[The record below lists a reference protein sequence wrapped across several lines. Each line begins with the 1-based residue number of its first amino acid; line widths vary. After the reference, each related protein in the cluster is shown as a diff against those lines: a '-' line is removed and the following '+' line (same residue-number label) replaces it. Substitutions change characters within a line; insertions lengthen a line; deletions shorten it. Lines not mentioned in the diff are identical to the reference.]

1 MPHEELFKAIETGD
15 LKAVQSIVET
25 NPDALGATNSE
36 GITPIVYAAYWG
48 QPEIR
53 DWLLS
58 VAPSLTFWEAA
69 TTGRRDRVQ
78 ELIRDEPK
86 HLQAFSP
93 DGFTALHLA
102 AFFGQPETVRVLIDA
117 GADVSA
123 WTTNALVNQPLHAA
137 VAGPVDTRLA
147 IARVLVDAG
156 AAVNA
161 RQAGG
166 FTPLMAA
173 AQNGDEE
180 LADFLLSHDADASAK
195 DDQGRSSV
203 DLALLAGYQQLAER
217 LAGT

>member
-1 MPHEELFKAIETGD
+1 MPQEELFKAIETGD

-25 NPDALGATNSE
+25 DPDALRATNSE

-58 VAPSLTFWEAA
+58 VAPSLAFWEAA
-69 TTGRRDRVQ
+69 TTGRRSRMQ
-78 ELIRDEPK
+78 ELIRDEPIQL
-86 HLQAFSP
+86 HAFSP

-102 AFFGQPETVRVLIDA
+102 AFFGQPEMVRVLIEA

-123 WTTNALVNQPLHAA
+123 WTTNALANQPLHAA
-137 VAGPVDTRLA
+137 VAGPVHTRLP
-147 IARVLVDAG
+147 IARLLVEAG
-156 AAVNA
+156 APVNE
-161 RQAGG
+161 RQSGG

-180 LADFLLSHDADASAK
+180 LADFLLSHDADPSAK
-195 DDQGRSSV
+195 DDQGRSSA
-203 DLALLAGYQQLAER
+203 DLAEAAGHQQLAKR